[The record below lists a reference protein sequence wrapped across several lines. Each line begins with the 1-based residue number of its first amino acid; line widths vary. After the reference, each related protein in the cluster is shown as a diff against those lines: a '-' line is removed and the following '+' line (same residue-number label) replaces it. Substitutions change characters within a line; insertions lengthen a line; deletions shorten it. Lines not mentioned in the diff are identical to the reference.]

1 MRLVLCFH
9 ENGSRIRPLMGD
21 DSQSSHSHPPDGV
34 DSASTML
41 VSSLASPGQLVSD
54 RFRIEKLIA
63 RGGMGEV
70 YRATD
75 LELNR
80 VVALKTVRSSSLMA
94 QDLRTRL
101 RQEAQLISKLNHSGI
116 CTLYD
121 VRQHAGVD
129 YLVLEFI
136 DGETLAK
143 RLSRGPL
150 SLEQSLDVALQ
161 VLAAL
166 QYAHRQGVIHR
177 DIKPGNVML
186 TKGGAKLLDF
196 GIAKL
201 AQYTQ
206 TAHEPEP
213 SHGPLT
219 PTGVAVG
226 TPAFM
231 PPEQRDGVADVRS
244 DIYAFGL
251 MFAGLLGARTDGS
264 LENQFDIAK
273 VDAPFRQVIAKCLKD
288 DPADRW
294 QDSGDLMIALEL
306 VSRRPLQEKSNR
318 KSMRR
323 RNAFLVTAILIA
335 ITALS
340 LLMIL
345 RRPSSP
351 ASAHIEFQMLP
362 PAGSQFPTIE
372 QSGPAVVSPDG
383 AAVAFVA
390 RDQNGQQRLWLRR
403 LDSVSALPLNG
414 TEGASHPFWS
424 PDSHAIGFFAQNKL
438 MTIEIARGVTKF
450 ICEAREG
457 RGATWGK
464 DVIVFSPGFTDRLLR
479 VSANGGVPAAITVL
493 DVGRQENSHRWPYFL
508 PDSKHLLFVVRAIS
522 RENSG
527 LYVASLDGGSP
538 KRIGE
543 IESSAIYAPHDPV
556 DSGDLVYVRGSQ
568 IIAQPFRTDT
578 LELSGEPTTIA
589 DLGWTDT
596 STTRVPVSVSSTGV
610 LVYGGG
616 QSASSQFVWYDLA
629 GRELSRLNYSGVTRF
644 LRLSPDMKTVAA
656 EKLDF
661 RFGSGSLW
669 FLGTQQSIS
678 TRFTF
683 EPISAYTPVWS
694 PDGQYVA
701 YAVHTGKDMQ
711 LTVAAIDGSSTRVL
725 LSTLQSAPIEPTDW
739 TKDGLILYEMRNANT
754 GWDLHAV
761 SVRQP
766 DIKTVLLN
774 SPADERQ
781 ARVSQ
786 DGKWI
791 AYTSNEDGTEQVYLR
806 SFPISGPRIQVSAS
820 GGSQPIWA
828 RNSTDIFFV
837 DRERMLL
844 RSHVDVRLKR
854 ASVPTSLFRFPP
866 ATDPGLLDGWEYD
879 VAANDEKFL
888 TGWPGSLQESRPITV
903 ASGWK

>member
-1 MRLVLCFH
+1 
-9 ENGSRIRPLMGD
+9 
-21 DSQSSHSHPPDGV
+21 
-34 DSASTML
+34 ML
-41 VSSLASPGQLVSD
+41 VSSLAAPGQIVSD
-54 RFRIEKLIA
+54 RFRVEKLIA

-70 YRATD
+70 YLATD

-94 QDLRTRL
+94 QELRTRL

-150 SLEQSLDVALQ
+150 TLEQSVDVALQ

-186 TKGGAKLLDF
+186 TRSGAKLLDF

-206 TAHEPEP
+206 TGAEPET

-219 PTGVAVG
+219 PVGVVVG

-244 DIYAFGL
+244 DIYAFGV

-273 VDAPFRQVIAKCLKD
+273 IDAPFRQVIAKCLKD

-306 VSRRPLQEKSNR
+306 VSHQPLQEKSPR

-323 RNAFLVTAILIA
+323 RNVFLVTATLIA

-340 LLMIL
+340 MLMIF
-345 RRPSSP
+345 RRPPSLP

-372 QSGPAVVSPDG
+372 QGGPAVVSPDG

-390 RDQNGQQRLWLRR
+390 RDQNGQQKLWLRR

-438 MTIEIARGVTKF
+438 MTIEIARGLTKF

-457 RGATWGK
+457 RGASWGK
-464 DVIVFSPGFTDRLLR
+464 DVIVFSPGFTDPLFR
-479 VSANGGVPAAITVL
+479 VSANGGVPAPITAL
-493 DVGRQENSHRWPYFL
+493 NVGGQENSHRWPSFL

-527 LYVASLDGGSP
+527 LYVASIDGGSP

-543 IESSAIYAPHDPV
+543 IESSAIYVPRDLAGA
-556 DSGDLVYVRGSQ
+556 GDLVYVRGSQ
-568 IIAQPFRTDT
+568 IIAQPFRADT

-589 DLGWTDT
+589 DLGRTDT
-596 STTRVPVSVSSTGV
+596 STTRVPMSASATGV

-629 GRELSRLNYSGVTRF
+629 GKELSRLNYSGVTRF

-701 YAVHTGKDMQ
+701 YAVHTGKDME

-725 LSTLQSAPIEPTDW
+725 LSTLQSAPIEPH
-739 TKDGLILYEMRNANT
+739 GL
-754 GWDLHAV
+754 
-761 SVRQP
+761 
-766 DIKTVLLN
+766 
-774 SPADERQ
+774 DER
-781 ARVSQ
+781 
-786 DGKWI
+786 
-791 AYTSNEDGTEQVYLR
+791 
-806 SFPISGPRIQVSAS
+806 
-820 GGSQPIWA
+820 GSHP
-828 RNSTDIFFV
+828 
-837 DRERMLL
+837 L
-844 RSHVDVRLKR
+844 
-854 ASVPTSLFRFPP
+854 
-866 ATDPGLLDGWEYD
+866 
-879 VAANDEKFL
+879 
-888 TGWPGSLQESRPITV
+888 
-903 ASGWK
+903 

>member
-1 MRLVLCFH
+1 
-9 ENGSRIRPLMGD
+9 MGHD
-21 DSQSSHSHPPDGV
+21 SESSQSNPPAESAE
-34 DSASTML
+34 SASTML
-41 VSSLASPGQLVSD
+41 VSSLAGHGQIVSD

-94 QDLRTRL
+94 QELRHRL

-129 YLVLEFI
+129 YLVMEFLE
-136 DGETLAK
+136 GETLAQ
-143 RLSRGPL
+143 RLARGAL
-150 SLEQSLDVALQ
+150 SLEESVEVALQ

-186 TKGGAKLLDF
+186 TKGRTKLLDF

-201 AQYTQ
+201 AEYTQ
-206 TAHEPEP
+206 TRHDPEP
-213 SHGPLT
+213 SSGPHT

-231 PPEQRDGVADVRS
+231 PPEQREGIADVRS
-244 DIYAFGL
+244 DIYAFGV
-251 MFAGLLGARTDGS
+251 MFATLLGARTDGS
-264 LENQFDIAK
+264 LEIQFDIAK
-273 VDAPFRQVIAKCLKD
+273 IDEPFRQIIAKCLKD

-294 QDSGDLMIALEL
+294 QDSGDLRIALEL
-306 VSRRPLQEKSNR
+306 VSHQPIQKESQR
-318 KSMRR
+318 KIMRR
-323 RNAFLVTAILIA
+323 RKALLVAAILIA
-335 ITALS
+335 LTALS
-340 LLMIL
+340 MLITFP
-345 RRPSSP
+345 RSPSST
-351 ASAHIEFQMLP
+351 AHTEFQMLA
-362 PAGSQFPTIE
+362 PAGTQFLTIE
-372 QSGPAVVSPDG
+372 QGGPAVVSPDG
-383 AAVAFVA
+383 DAVAFVA
-390 RDQNGQQRLWLRR
+390 RDQKSQQKLWLRR

-450 ICEAREG
+450 ICETREG

-464 DVIVFSPGFTDRLLR
+464 DVIVFSPGFTDALFR
-479 VSANGGVPAAITVL
+479 VSANGGVPTPITTL
-493 DVGRQENSHRWPYFL
+493 NVGRQENSHRWPSFL
-508 PDSKHLLFVVRAIS
+508 PDSKHLLFVVRAIT

-527 LYVASLDGGSP
+527 LYVGSIDGGSP

-543 IESSAIYAPHDPV
+543 IESSAIYV
-556 DSGDLVYVRGSQ
+556 SQNSKGLGQILYVRGSQ
-568 IIAQPFRTDT
+568 IIAQPFRLDT
-578 LELSGEPTTIA
+578 LTLAGEPLTVA
-589 DLGWTDT
+589 DLAWTDT
-596 STTRVPVSVSSTGV
+596 STTRAPVSASAAGV

-616 QSASSQFVWYDLA
+616 QSASSQFVWYDSA
-629 GRELSRLNYSGVTRF
+629 GKELSRLNYSGVTRF

-683 EPISAYTPVWS
+683 EPISAYAPVWS
-694 PDGQYVA
+694 PDGQSVA
-701 YAVHTGKDMQ
+701 YAVHTGKDME
-711 LTVAAIDGSSTRVL
+711 LTVAAIDGSTTRVL
-725 LSTLQSAPIEPTDW
+725 LTAPQSAPIEPTDW
-739 TKDGLILYEMRNANT
+739 TKDGLIFYEVRNANT
-754 GWDLHAV
+754 GWDLHAI
-761 SVRQP
+761 SFQQP
-766 DIKTVLLN
+766 ESKTVLLN

-781 ARVSQ
+781 ARLSP
-786 DGKWI
+786 DGHWI
-791 AYTSNEDGTEQVYLR
+791 AYTSNEDGTEEVFVR
-806 SFPISGPRIQVSAS
+806 SFPISGPRIQVSSS

-828 RNSTDIFFV
+828 RNSTDIFFIG
-837 DRERMLL
+837 RERMLL

-879 VAANDEKFL
+879 VAADNNRFL
-888 TGWPGSLQESRPITV
+888 TGWPAALQESRSVTV
-903 ASGWK
+903 VSGWK

>member
-1 MRLVLCFH
+1 MGH
-9 ENGSRIRPLMGD
+9 DSESSRFN
-21 DSQSSHSHPPDGV
+21 PPAE
-34 DSASTML
+34 SAEPASTML
-41 VSSLASPGQLVSD
+41 VSSLAGHGQIVSD
-54 RFRIEKLIA
+54 RFRIERLIA

-94 QDLRTRL
+94 QELRNRL

-129 YLVLEFI
+129 YLVMEFL
-136 DGETLAK
+136 DGETLAQ
-143 RLSRGPL
+143 RLARGPL
-150 SLEQSLDVALQ
+150 PLEQSVEVALQ

-177 DIKPGNVML
+177 DIKPGNVIL
-186 TKGGAKLLDF
+186 SQSGAKLLDF

-201 AQYTQ
+201 AQYAQ
-206 TAHEPEP
+206 TRDDPDV
-213 SHGPLT
+213 SCGPLT
-219 PTGVAVG
+219 PTGVAIG

-244 DIYAFGL
+244 DIYAFGV
-251 MFAGLLGARTDGS
+251 MFAALLGARTDGS
-264 LENQFDIAK
+264 LENQFDIGK
-273 VDAPFRQVIAKCLKD
+273 IDEPFRQIIAKCIKD
-288 DPADRW
+288 DAADRW
-294 QDSGDLMIALEL
+294 QDAGDLKIALEL
-306 VSRRPLQEKSNR
+306 VSHQPLQEQSQR
-318 KSMRR
+318 KNIRR
-323 RNAFLVTAILIA
+323 RNVFLLAVTLLA

-340 LLMIL
+340 MVMIFS
-345 RRPSSP
+345 RPPSS
-351 ASAHIEFQMLP
+351 AVHIEFQMLP
-362 PAGSQFPTIE
+362 PAGSQYLTIE
-372 QSGPAVVSPDG
+372 QGGPAGVAPDG

-390 RDQNGQQRLWLRR
+390 RDQNGQQKLWLRR
-403 LDSVSALPLNG
+403 LDSVAALPLSG

-424 PDSHAIGFFAQNKL
+424 PDSHAVGFFAQNKL

-457 RGATWGK
+457 RGATWGN
-464 DVIVFSPGFTDRLLR
+464 DVIVFSPGFTDALFR
-479 VSANGGVPAAITVL
+479 VSANGGVPAPIRTLNVS
-493 DVGRQENSHRWPYFL
+493 RQENSHRWPSFL
-508 PDSKHLLFVVRAIS
+508 PDYKHVLFVVRAIT

-527 LYVASLDGGSP
+527 LYVTSIDGGSP
-538 KRIGE
+538 KRIGG
-543 IESSAIYAPHDPV
+543 IESNAIYVSPEQRG
-556 DSGDLVYVRGSQ
+556 SGELIYVRGSQ
-568 IIAQPFRTDT
+568 LIGQPFSLDA
-578 LELSGEPTTIA
+578 LALAGEPRTIA

-596 STTRVPVSVSSTGV
+596 STTRVPASVSATGV

-616 QSASSQFVWYDLA
+616 QQASSQFVWYDSA
-629 GRELSRLNYSGVTRF
+629 GKELSRLNYSGVTRF

-669 FLGTQQSIS
+669 FLGTQQTIS

-683 EPISAYTPVWS
+683 EPISAYMPVWS
-694 PDGQYVA
+694 TDGHYVA
-701 YAVHTGKDMQ
+701 YAVHTGKDME
-711 LTVAAIDGSSTRVL
+711 LTVTAIDGSSTNVL
-725 LSTLQSAPIEPTDW
+725 LTTPQSSPIEPTDW
-739 TKDGLILYEMRNANT
+739 TKEGLILYEMRNANT
-754 GWDLHAV
+754 GWDLQAI

-766 DIKTVLLN
+766 NIKTVLLN

-781 ARVSQ
+781 ARASP
-786 DGKWI
+786 DGTWI

-806 SFPISGPRIQVSAS
+806 SFPISGPRIQVSTS

-828 RNSTDIFFV
+828 RNSTDIFFI

-866 ATDPGLLDGWEYD
+866 ATDPGLMDGWEYD

-888 TGWPGSLQESRPITV
+888 TGWPASLQESRPVTV